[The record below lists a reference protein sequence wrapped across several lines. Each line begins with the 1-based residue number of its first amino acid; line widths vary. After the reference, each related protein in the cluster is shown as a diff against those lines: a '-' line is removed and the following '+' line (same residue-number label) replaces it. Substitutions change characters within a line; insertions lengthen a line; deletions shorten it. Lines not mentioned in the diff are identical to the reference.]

1 MIKRQF
7 DIISMCFPFFI
18 LPTKKYTLYSYFL
31 LAVRLINEHFNS
43 FICKDQIL
51 HFFTQIFRSPES
63 LTSPIFIC
71 LHFCRCAS
79 SLNNKTNFNN
89 LKSTILI
96 LQYFGLR
103 HLYKRIKVLKCFTNH
118 QKGLIGGAK

>member
-1 MIKRQF
+1 MR
-7 DIISMCFPFFI
+7 FPFFI
-18 LPTKKYTLYSYFL
+18 LPKKKIYSYFL
-31 LAVRLINEHFNS
+31 LAVRLINGHFKS

-51 HFFTQIFRSPES
+51 HFFTQIFRAPES
-63 LTSPIFIC
+63 LTSRIFIC

-79 SLNNKTNFNN
+79 SLNNITIFNN

-103 HLYKRIKVLKCFTNH
+103 HLCKRIKVLKYFTNH
-118 QKGLIGGAK
+118 HKGLIGGAK